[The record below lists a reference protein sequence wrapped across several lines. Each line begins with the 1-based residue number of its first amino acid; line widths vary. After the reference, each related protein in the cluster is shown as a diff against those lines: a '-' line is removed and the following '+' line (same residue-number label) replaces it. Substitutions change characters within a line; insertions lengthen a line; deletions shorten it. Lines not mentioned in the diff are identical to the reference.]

1 MRFTEHVV
9 QRQRFFCRRFCPRI
23 IVLRRSCSVD
33 GNQSAAV
40 RNSCVSERV
49 TRVLLHRLLEV
60 AESFLEVLTRPP
72 VPKIATLQVK
82 LMRLHILCR
91 LGEDRA
97 FFRTSELRLQLLRDR
112 FGDVALNGK
121 NIRHLPIEGICPE
134 MGVGLTFY

>member
-1 MRFTEHVV
+1 MR
-9 QRQRFFCRRFCPRI
+9 RP
-23 IVLRRSCSVD
+23 CSAHRD
-33 GNQSAAV
+33 QSAAV
-40 RNSCVSERV
+40 GDACIGECI
-49 TRVLLHRLLEV
+49 TWVLLHRLLKV
-60 AESFLEVLTRPP
+60 TESFLEVLTRPP